1 MPNKEKKYFL
11 IIDNNV
17 MKTFQNHI
25 DISQYSRTKCLIC
38 WISTVSQIPPF
49 FHRHWPLWWSDW
61 KHSTWWPWEFC
72 PHWRSQGYC
81 LLGLEPEKWRI
92 YYKLQS
98 CRSTPLNKHIFS
110 WDGKTAT
117 SPQWKTAGAHLV
129 KTSIHVHELNK
140 LLLDY
145 WPHYSPQQKKISF
158 LWPWPVMDDIGSRS

>member
-1 MPNKEKKYFL
+1 MWSCLNLDKSIESLLRFDHVYYLYFLFHFLSINPFQMPNIEKKYFL

-25 DISQYSRTKCLIC
+25 HSVDISQYSRTKCLIC

-98 CRSTPLNKHIFS
+98 LRSTPLNKHIFS

-117 SPQWKTAGAHLV
+117 SPQ
-129 KTSIHVHELNK
+129 
-140 LLLDY
+140 
-145 WPHYSPQQKKISF
+145 
-158 LWPWPVMDDIGSRS
+158 